1 VKGGPGSGG
10 KARGGKAGGGKAREG
25 EKVVAT
31 NRRARF
37 DYAIEDSWEAGI
49 VLTGSEV
56 KSLRDANVNLSDA
69 YAQPR
74 GAELFLV
81 NCRIGEYAQA
91 AHFGHAPLRDRKLL
105 LNRNEIERIRGK
117 VEQRGYTLV
126 PLRLYF
132 RGGWAK
138 VELGLGK
145 GRAHEDRRD
154 AIAERETRRE
164 MDRAMGRARRR

>member
-1 VKGGPGSGG
+1 VKGKS
-10 KARGGKAGGGKAREG
+10 GKAGGKGAG
-25 EKVVAT
+25 EDVKVAAT

-37 DYAIEDSWEAGI
+37 DFSVEDSWEAGL

-56 KSLRDANVNLSDA
+56 KSIREGNVNLSDA

-74 GAELFLV
+74 GEELFLV
-81 NCRIGEYAQA
+81 NARIGEYKQA

-105 LNRNEIERIRGK
+105 MNRSEIDRIRAK

-132 RGGWAK
+132 KEGWAK
-138 VELGLGK
+138 VEIGLAK
-145 GRAHEDRRD
+145 GRAHEDRRE
-154 AIAERETRRE
+154 AIAERESKRE
-164 MDRAMGRARRR
+164 MDRAMARGRRR

>member
-1 VKGGPGSGG
+1 M
-10 KARGGKAGGGKAREG
+10 RGGGGKRPAEG

-37 DYAIEDSWEAGI
+37 DYRIEDSWEAGL

-56 KSLRDANVNLSDA
+56 KSLREGNVNLSDA

-74 GAELFLV
+74 GEELFLV
-81 NCRIGEYAQA
+81 NCRIGEYRQA

-105 LNRNEIERIRGK
+105 MKRAEIDRIRGK

-126 PLRLYF
+126 PMRIYF
-132 RGGWAK
+132 KDGWAK
-138 VELGLGK
+138 VEIGLGK
-145 GRAHEDRRD
+145 GRAHEDRRGV
-154 AIAERETRRE
+154 IAERESRRE
-164 MDRAMGRARRR
+164 MDRALARSRRR

>member
-1 VKGGPGSGG
+1 MTGKG
-10 KARGGKAGGGKAREG
+10 GGGKRAADG

-37 DYAIEDSWEAGI
+37 DYQIEDSWEAGL

-56 KSLRDANVNLSDA
+56 KSLRESNVNLSDA

-74 GAELFLV
+74 GDELYLL
-81 NCRIGEYAQA
+81 NCRIGEYKQA

-105 LNRNEIERIRGK
+105 MKRAEIDRIRGK

-132 RGGWAK
+132 REGWAK

-145 GRAHEDRRD
+145 GRAHEDRRG
-154 AIAERETRRE
+154 AIAERESKRE
-164 MDRAMGRARRR
+164 MDRALARVRRR

>member
-1 VKGGPGSGG
+1 MKGRSGG
-10 KARGGKAGGGKAREG
+10 APREG

-37 DYAIEDSWEAGI
+37 DYQVEDSWEAGL

-56 KSLRDANVNLSDA
+56 KSLREGNVNLSDA
-69 YAQPR
+69 YALPR
-74 GAELFLV
+74 GDELFLV
-81 NCRIGEYAQA
+81 NCRIGEYKQA

-105 LNRNEIERIRGK
+105 MSRAEIDRIRGK

-132 RGGWAK
+132 KQGWAK
-138 VELGLGK
+138 VELGLAK
-145 GRAHEDRRD
+145 GRAHEDRRG
-154 AIAERETRRE
+154 AIAERESRRE
-164 MDRAMGRARRR
+164 MDRALARARRR

>member
-1 VKGGPGSGG
+1 MKG
-10 KARGGKAGGGKAREG
+10 KGGGKPAPG
-25 EKVVAT
+25 EKLVAT

-37 DYAIEDSWEAGI
+37 DYAVEDRWEAGL

-56 KSLRDANVNLSDA
+56 KSLRDGNVNLSDA
-69 YAQPR
+69 YAQPK
-74 GAELFLV
+74 GDELFLV
-81 NCRIGEYAQA
+81 NARIGEYEKA

-105 LNRNEIERIRGK
+105 MTRAEIDRIRGK

-132 RGGWAK
+132 KEGWAK
-138 VELGLGK
+138 VELGLAK

-154 AIAERETRRE
+154 AIAERESKRE
-164 MDRAMGRARRR
+164 MDRALARGRRR

>member
-1 VKGGPGSGG
+1 MKG
-10 KARGGKAGGGKAREG
+10 ARGGGKRAAEG

-37 DYAIEDSWEAGI
+37 DYQIEDTWEAGL

-56 KSLRDANVNLSDA
+56 KSLRDGNVNLSDA
-69 YAQPR
+69 YAMPR
-74 GAELFLV
+74 GDELFLV
-81 NCRIGEYAQA
+81 NCRIGEYKQA

-105 LNRNEIERIRGK
+105 MSRAEIDRIKGK
-117 VEQRGYTLV
+117 VDQRGYTLV

-132 RGGWAK
+132 KAGWAK

-145 GRAHEDRRD
+145 GRAHEDRRG
-154 AIAERETRRE
+154 AIAERESKRE
-164 MDRAMGRARRR
+164 MDRAMARSRRR